1 MKSYEKFISRD
12 DIQKIHENTVKI
24 LENVG
29 VNFENERALEVFRR
43 HGLRIDGCK
52 VYIDA
57 KTLEKC
63 IGTAPAAF
71 TIASPSKGDVTLGG
85 GSQIRAPQGMN
96 IYIEDQGKIRKM
108 NNVDVI
114 NQFKLGNSSPAVHTT
129 NSGNLADY
137 TGCNADQI
145 QFGMLALSLR
155 YAAKLNIVGCTNED
169 YIPKEAIY
177 DSTRRGIQLVKRFE
191 GVDDKYVQMRGMNP
205 LSPLAY
211 DYAPIERTFALI
223 DENQPVQLS
232 PCAMPLLTA
241 PASLA
246 GMMSTT
252 NAEVLAGLVLVQL
265 ANPGN
270 PFMYGNVSGGTNM
283 KTIQL
288 CMGSPEASLVNY
300 ATAGLADL
308 YQVPFRTGG
317 AFNDSKDF
325 DPQMG
330 LETMMMLYS
339 TIDCGADFTMHSIGT
354 MGTYNVTS
362 LEKYILDEEI
372 INMLHRLFKGVDCS
386 EEKLCYDEI
395 AKVGPRG
402 AFLNGRT
409 PKMYRDEVYLPA
421 ILNKDDPNNWQHLGS
436 VPLRQTALEA
446 AQKRIDSF
454 EAYEATPEQKKILE
468 PYLPPQF
475 VDHL

>member
-1 MKSYEKFISRD
+1 MKSYEKFISKE
-12 DIQKIHENTVKI
+12 DILKIHENTLKI
-24 LENVG
+24 LKNVG
-29 VNFENERALEVFRR
+29 VIFENERALEVFRR
-43 HGLRIDGCK
+43 HGLKIDGNK
-52 VYIDA
+52 VFIDE
-57 KTLEKC
+57 KTLDQC
-63 IGTAPAAF
+63 TQSAPAAF
-71 TIASPSKGDVTLGG
+71 TISSPSKGDVTLGG

-108 NNVDVI
+108 NNEDVI
-114 NQFKLGNSSPAVHTT
+114 NQFKLGNSSTAVHTT

-137 TGCNADQI
+137 TGCNAEQI

-155 YAAKLNIVGCTNED
+155 YAKKLNIVGCTNED

-177 DSTRRGIQLVKRFE
+177 DSTRKGIQLVKRFE
-191 GVDDKYVQMRGMNP
+191 GVEDKYVQMRGMNS

-211 DYAPIERTFALI
+211 DYAPIERIFALL
-223 DENQPVQLS
+223 DENQPVQIS

-246 GMMSTT
+246 GLMSTT
-252 NAEVLAGLVLVQL
+252 NAEILAGLVLVQL
-265 ANPGN
+265 VNPGN

-288 CMGSPEASLVNY
+288 SMGSPEASLVNY
-300 ATAGLADL
+300 VTAGLADL

-317 AFNDSKDF
+317 AFNDAKDF

-330 LETMMMLYS
+330 LESMMMLYS

-362 LEKYILDEEI
+362 MEKYILDEEI
-372 INMLHRLFKGVDCS
+372 IHMLHRLFRGVDCN
-386 EEKLCYDEI
+386 EEKLCYSEI
-395 AKVGPRG
+395 EKVGPRG
-402 AFLNGRT
+402 AFLRGRT
-409 PKMYRDEVYLPA
+409 PKMYREEVYLPS

-436 VPLRQTALEA
+436 VPLRQTAREA
-446 AQKRIDSF
+446 AQKRIDEF

-468 PYLPPQF
+468 SYLPPQF
-475 VDHL
+475 AESI